1 MSDTITLRLP
11 AMDARMLAHYLRM
24 AARTYA
30 DGAESAPGPVLYFR
44 RMDRWR
50 HADKLARDVER
61 QTHG

>member
-1 MSDTITLRLP
+1 
-11 AMDARMLAHYLRM
+11 MDARMLAHYLRM